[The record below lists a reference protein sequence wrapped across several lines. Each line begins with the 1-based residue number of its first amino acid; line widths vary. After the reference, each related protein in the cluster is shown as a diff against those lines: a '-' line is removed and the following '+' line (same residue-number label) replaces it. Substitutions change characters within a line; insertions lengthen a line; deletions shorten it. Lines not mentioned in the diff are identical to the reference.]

1 MGARSRIV
9 QMSFAR
15 LSPVFGSRGF
25 SARVSR
31 AGAAMFSGRN
41 ALFLRRSAA
50 LLLSL
55 GACATFLPMGFFAA
69 NAKTSDTTKS
79 SDSRR
84 AAATAQFDRAE
95 EQRSALND
103 KPANKRTLAEY
114 KNVVT
119 TYRRVFLITPRAPEV
134 PESLSAVGQL
144 YTEMGD
150 RFGRSYYQS
159 AVDSYR
165 FLIREYPASKLSQD
179 AMLKVGALEKDQLG
193 DPRAA
198 AKIYDEFLK
207 KYPKSSRRREA
218 QEARAELALTLDEP
232 GSTSASSGK
241 GGNDSSGKNAR
252 GSASAAS
259 AKSGGDSDDD
269 ESTTA
274 VTEGAPP
281 LPPVTPSGGTPRVRR
296 ITTKVLPDETRVTI
310 DLEDAV
316 QYSSARIKNP
326 DRIFF
331 DIHDA
336 RLPAEVAKAN
346 VKVEGDLVTAVRA
359 AQNHAG
365 IVRVVLD
372 VNGVKEY
379 NVSLQDNPPAL
390 IIDLYAKTGAAKA
403 ANKGAKPVNPP
414 VVDAK
419 GEAELADVLPA
430 RPANVTG
437 KNKDKEIVPANE
449 AKGVDAAD
457 LPADATAG
465 SAASTTAAAPAKR
478 SGAGTG
484 SAAGTT
490 NNSAKSTTMASNAG
504 SSPAQP
510 TGTSNLPSSLVRS
523 DASSK
528 SKKGAKPDLIQP
540 ASSAQPTKDGQATL
554 TRALGL
560 KIGRIVID
568 AGHGGHDTGT
578 IGPTGLMEKDLCLDV
593 ALRLG
598 KIIQQRLPGADVI
611 YTRSDDTFIP
621 LEERTHIANEAKADL
636 FISIH
641 ANSSHDHQARGIETY
656 YLNLKGSPDAMEVA
670 SRENATANESIH
682 DLDDIVKKI
691 ARSEKI
697 DESREFASD
706 IQDSL
711 SKRIQKQYKPVKDR
725 GVRKAPFVVLIGA
738 DMPSI
743 LTEISFL
750 SNPADEQLLKK
761 PEHRQRVAEGLYQG
775 VADYLQS
782 LNSITG
788 VQPRMPVSPAAKST
802 AAASVD
808 SPRNQR

>member
-1 MGARSRIV
+1 MGARSRIFH
-9 QMSFAR
+9 MRFAR
-15 LSPVFGSRGF
+15 FSPVFASRDVVAEFARGSVATKLCHG
-25 SARVSR
+25 AAVLLL
-31 AGAAMFSGRN
+31 AGACVIS
-41 ALFLRRSAA
+41 FLAASA
-50 LLLSL
+50 
-55 GACATFLPMGFFAA
+55 TAA
-69 NAKTSDTTKS
+69 DTTKS
-79 SDSRR
+79 ADSRR
-84 AAATAQFDRAE
+84 AAASAQFERAE
-95 EQRSALND
+95 EQRSALNE

-114 KNVVT
+114 KNVVS

-179 AMLKVGALEKDQLG
+179 AMLKVAALEKDQLG
-193 DPRAA
+193 DPKAA

-207 KYPKSSRRREA
+207 KYPRSARRREA
-218 QEARAELALTLDEP
+218 QEARAELALTVGNSPKPAEDSRNKDSH
-232 GSTSASSGK
+232 GSV
-241 GGNDSSGKNAR
+241 
-252 GSASAAS
+252 AS
-259 AKSGGDSDDD
+259 AKNDDD
-269 ESTTA
+269 LDEDDASSTG
-274 VTEGAPP
+274 GAAP

-296 ITTKVLPDETRVTI
+296 ITTKTMPDATRVTI
-310 DLEDAV
+310 DLEDTV

-346 VKVEGDLVTAVRA
+346 VPVEGSLLTGVRA

-379 NVSLQDNPPAL
+379 NASLQDNPPAL
-390 IIDLYAKTGAAKA
+390 IIDLYPKSGGAKA
-403 ANKGAKPVNPP
+403 AKGTKNPP

-430 RPANVTG
+430 GPANATG
-437 KNKDKEIVPANE
+437 KNKEIVPAN
-449 AKGVDAAD
+449 APKGVDAAEV
-457 LPADATAG
+457 PADATAG
-465 SAASTTAAAPAKR
+465 AAVPAPAKR
-478 SGAGTG
+478 TG
-484 SAAGTT
+484 SNSTSEATREPAKATT
-490 NNSAKSTTMASNAG
+490 SASN
-504 SSPAQP
+504 SSAAEAV
-510 TGTSNLPSSLVRS
+510 GTSNLPPSLVRS
-523 DASSK
+523 DSSSKK

-540 ASSAQPTKDGQATL
+540 AGSAQPLRDGQSTL

-641 ANSSHDHQARGIETY
+641 ANSSHDHGARGIETY

-670 SRENATANESIH
+670 SRENATASESIH

-711 SKRIQKQYKPVKDR
+711 SKRIQRQYKPVKDR

-738 DMPSI
+738 NMPSI
-743 LTEISFL
+743 LSEISFL

-775 VADYLQS
+775 VASYLQS
-782 LNSITG
+782 LNSMTG
-788 VQPRMPVSPAAKST
+788 IAPRVPVSASTKST